1 MSLKECRE
9 KIDAIDEK
17 ILDLFVERM
26 ETSLKIAEEKAALSL
41 PVLDRG
47 RERDVLLRA
56 VRRTGKF
63 GGYARVLYNTI
74 FDLSRS
80 CQRGAGK
87 TDSPVA
93 ALIRQALQETPK
105 FFPSNARVAC
115 QGVEGAY
122 SQQACD
128 RILPLADIVY
138 VRNFAGVFHAVEQGL
153 CEYGILPIENSC
165 AGTVREVYDL
175 MAHHHFYIVRS
186 VKLQIHHRLLTLPGV
201 KLDEI
206 REIVSHPQAI
216 AQCRDFLDARKD
228 VRISVCENTAAAA
241 KLTAESGRRDLAAI
255 ASEECARLYGLSCA
269 ADSVQNSDNN
279 NTRFIC
285 IAKTPQIYHGA
296 NRISLMLKLP
306 HKPGALYSIIS
317 KCAALGLNLTK
328 LESRPIPGRDFEF
341 MFYCDLNAPVDS
353 PEVLQLL
360 GELQSD
366 PDDMTF
372 LGAYCEF

>member
-9 KIDAIDEK
+9 RIDAIDEQM
-17 ILDLFVERM
+17 LDLFVERM
-26 ETSLKIAEEKAALSL
+26 ETALKIAEEKAALSM

-47 RERDVLLRA
+47 REREVLLRA

-63 GGYARVLYNTI
+63 GGYARVLYSTI

-80 CQRGAGK
+80 CQRGALK
-87 TDSPVA
+87 VESPAVLELRR
-93 ALIRQALQETPK
+93 ALENTPP
-105 FFPSNARVAC
+105 FFPKNASVAC

-128 RILPLADIVY
+128 RILPLADIMY

-153 CEYGILPIENSC
+153 CEYGVLPIENSS

-175 MAHHHFYIVRS
+175 MAHHHFHIVRS
-186 VKLQIHHRLLTLPGV
+186 VRLQIHHRLLTLPGV
-201 KLDEI
+201 KLEDI

-216 AQCRDFLDARKD
+216 AQCRDFLDSLKN
-228 VRISVCENTAAAA
+228 VHVSVCENTAAAA
-241 KLTAESGRRDLAAI
+241 KLTAGSGRRDLAAI
-255 ASEECARLYGLSCA
+255 ASGECAKLYGLSSI
-269 ADSVQNSDNN
+269 ADSIQNSDSNF
-279 NTRFIC
+279 TRFIC
-285 IAKTPQIYHGA
+285 IAREPQIYPGA
-296 NRISLMLKLP
+296 DRISLMLKLP
-306 HKPGALYSIIS
+306 HKPGALYGIIS

-328 LESRPIPGRDFEF
+328 LESRPIPGHDFEF
-341 MFYCDLNAPVDS
+341 MFYCDLNAPADS

-360 GELQSD
+360 GELQSE

-372 LGAYCEF
+372 LGAYSEI